1 MFDSVRARL
10 TLWYVGVLA
19 LVLVAF
25 SIGVY
30 VAVTA
35 ILYDSLDTELRAT
48 MDETNLSLVHEI
60 DADKEEERTAATS
73 VLDEHIAPRQAA
85 AIFDANGN
93 LVAEETADGITHASL
108 PSIDLVPTTG
118 TQLYTLPTTQQYR
131 VDQRRIA
138 VERIHTARKT
148 YILVVSQPFDVVRRE
163 LRLLRLIL
171 IFVVLVTLAL
181 TGFGGWFLARRS
193 LAPVV
198 QMTERARRISAENLD
213 QRLPVS
219 NPHDELGRL
228 AATFN
233 ELLMRLDDAFEQQ
246 HRFMADA
253 SHELRTPLS
262 VMRTATGV
270 TLEQQARS
278 DSEYREALSII
289 DEQAR
294 RLTHIVEE
302 MFMLARADGGQ
313 RVLQLSEF
321 YLDKLLCET
330 ARAAEVLAT
339 RKGITIEVGEFP
351 EVHYRGDEGLL
362 RQMVL
367 NLLDNAIKHTLPGG
381 VVRIAL
387 ERQSTIYAIVVS
399 DTGTGIPPEAQ
410 AHIFERFYR
419 VDKARSRA
427 EASAVGGGAGLGL
440 SIAKWTAE
448 AHLGRLELQRSDT
461 KGSTFVASLPANGNQ

>member
-60 DADKEEERTAATS
+60 DAEKQEERTAATS

-108 PSIDLVPTTG
+108 PSIDLVPATG

-138 VERIHTARKT
+138 VERMHTARKT

-181 TGFGGWFLARRS
+181 TGFG
-193 LAPVV
+193 
-198 QMTERARRISAENLD
+198 
-213 QRLPVS
+213 
-219 NPHDELGRL
+219 
-228 AATFN
+228 
-233 ELLMRLDDAFEQQ
+233 
-246 HRFMADA
+246 
-253 SHELRTPLS
+253 
-262 VMRTATGV
+262 
-270 TLEQQARS
+270 
-278 DSEYREALSII
+278 
-289 DEQAR
+289 
-294 RLTHIVEE
+294 
-302 MFMLARADGGQ
+302 DGSWPDGAW
-313 RVLQLSEF
+313 LQW
-321 YLDKLLCET
+321 
-330 ARAAEVLAT
+330 
-339 RKGITIEVGEFP
+339 
-351 EVHYRGDEGLL
+351 
-362 RQMVL
+362 
-367 NLLDNAIKHTLPGG
+367 
-381 VVRIAL
+381 
-387 ERQSTIYAIVVS
+387 
-399 DTGTGIPPEAQ
+399 
-410 AHIFERFYR
+410 
-419 VDKARSRA
+419 SR
-427 EASAVGGGAGLGL
+427 
-440 SIAKWTAE
+440 
-448 AHLGRLELQRSDT
+448 
-461 KGSTFVASLPANGNQ
+461 